1 MPVPTTTLQ
10 VAFVSESADFRNTF
24 GWYNRATGYGGI
36 LFANVEAQG
45 GNAPL
50 TPGVSTANFTVNT
63 ADLANIAFFLVSD
76 GYDLNR
82 NDADDFTG
90 AVKVIQL
97 ANGTWAVADVDSHGN
112 VKTDHG
118 APDILKGEG
127 VNALFTETSK
137 NAGHVDYAS
146 AVVGSSQTAATLT
159 GDTANGS
166 YTKPGD
172 ADYNDA
178 VFRISIVGGNHAP
191 TANADTISVGEDSGA
206 TAINVL
212 GNDTD
217 PDAGNALHITS
228 IATSGVVG
236 TVAIAPGGSGLTY
249 TPPAAFQAL
258 AAGET
263 ATETFSYTAADQ
275 DGASSSANVT
285 VTVVGANDAPLVAG
299 ALSAAGS
306 EGSGGF
312 TVNLLAGASDID
324 HGAVLHVAN
333 LTWTDTGSGLPAG
346 FTAAGNALTV
356 DTSNAAYNAMAQGET
371 FTTHFAYD
379 VVDEHGASVHQ
390 TATVAITGANDAPVI
405 TGGDTTGSV
414 QENTVNQATG
424 QLDAFD
430 PDHGA
435 VLSWT
440 VQGGSASG
448 SADYRFSADS
458 FSVIRSGLLPTVTI
472 APPPGPVT
480 EGGALAFTLTRTG
493 DLSQALTV
501 NLNTTFAGANNFD
514 ISAPSTAGFA
524 PGAATTVVNV
534 QALDDTFVEGEPGLR
549 AQHHARPGLRL
560 GGRVQRVRHHP
571 RRRCRSA
578 HDPAGAGAHDHHC
591 RHRRRR
597 HRGDRWS
604 GFHLY
609 LHPHR
614 RSVAG
619 AERQLLDHRQSA
631 QHHQPGGHRHPRD
644 AVRDVRARQRHRHVE
659 LRCGR

>member
-159 GDTANGS
+159 GDTADGPTGLLAWQDLAATRRSNGS

-236 TVAIAPGGSGLTY
+236 TVAIAPGG
-249 TPPAAFQAL
+249 
-258 AAGET
+258 AG
-263 ATETFSYTAADQ
+263 
-275 DGASSSANVT
+275 
-285 VTVVGANDAPLVAG
+285 
-299 ALSAAGS
+299 
-306 EGSGGF
+306 
-312 TVNLLAGASDID
+312 
-324 HGAVLHVAN
+324 
-333 LTWTDTGSGLPAG
+333 
-346 FTAAGNALTV
+346 
-356 DTSNAAYNAMAQGET
+356 
-371 FTTHFAYD
+371 
-379 VVDEHGASVHQ
+379 
-390 TATVAITGANDAPVI
+390 
-405 TGGDTTGSV
+405 
-414 QENTVNQATG
+414 
-424 QLDAFD
+424 
-430 PDHGA
+430 
-435 VLSWT
+435 
-440 VQGGSASG
+440 
-448 SADYRFSADS
+448 
-458 FSVIRSGLLPTVTI
+458 
-472 APPPGPVT
+472 
-480 EGGALAFTLTRTG
+480 
-493 DLSQALTV
+493 
-501 NLNTTFAGANNFD
+501 
-514 ISAPSTAGFA
+514 
-524 PGAATTVVNV
+524 
-534 QALDDTFVEGEPGLR
+534 
-549 AQHHARPGLRL
+549 
-560 GGRVQRVRHHP
+560 
-571 RRRCRSA
+571 
-578 HDPAGAGAHDHHC
+578 
-591 RHRRRR
+591 
-597 HRGDRWS
+597 
-604 GFHLY
+604 
-609 LHPHR
+609 
-614 RSVAG
+614 
-619 AERQLLDHRQSA
+619 
-631 QHHQPGGHRHPRD
+631 
-644 AVRDVRARQRHRHVE
+644 
-659 LRCGR
+659 